1 MNEQIQQLHDLMED
15 TLQILDHMIVDP
27 KYERMHT
34 DIINGLTAQKN
45 YFAQVNNPTQE
56 SLGAMIDLLMK
67 MKEVARYLEGDLL
80 DDYKKA
86 TGNAIAQYEQ
96 MSLTDQMEQT
106 ETYHD
111 KIDYLSAVKV
121 KKNFSKMI
129 ELLNS
134 LGNG

>member
-121 KKNFSKMI
+121 KK
-129 ELLNS
+129 L
-134 LGNG
+134 